1 MQAYGQDP
9 AKQGSPHAKCIF
21 KPQIGQVI
29 AIVRRNNRPHKA
41 ALEQKM
47 TQHSKADFFHM
58 VGYSLVATVVVCVTL
73 FT

>member
-1 MQAYGQDP
+1 MDH
-9 AKQGSPHAKCIF
+9 PHAKCMF
-21 KPQIGQVI
+21 KPQTRHVI
-29 AIVRRNNRPHKA
+29 ATVISNNESHRA

-47 TQHSKADFFHM
+47 TQHSKADFFYM